1 MSDVN
6 LAPEPSRETPPQDG
20 PAAVADVNE
29 KVAAKFKRNNIRPEN
44 PNYEAIVTDDASY
57 QAVKPGA
64 KYVDPKGD
72 KRVKAWAVNSIED
85 YDEVP
90 EGQMYIDPNGIE
102 VKKPVFGPLN
112 FTEQALYDMAP
123 SASKKKVLEKY
134 YPGKVQEDHLGLYI
148 DEGDGKFKRPGAT
161 RGAGAF
167 AGALVAETA
176 PVATSAI
183 GGLAGGAAGAAIGG
197 ASGAI
202 GGPPGLL
209 AGAVGS
215 GLFGALTGAAIGGAV
230 GQGFN
235 DLVLS
240 LNGIHPESAGQEAL
254 RLGGAGIFGLVG
266 EGAGRAIAA
275 AVPTI
280 REGISKLTEQ
290 GIPWA
295 ANKALTGSAT
305 TKEELQLAEKLTS
318 QGYPAPPSMVLK
330 GAPRIQN
337 AVESFRERY
346 NLGAMRSELEPY
358 YEQEATNILDK
369 LGIEK
374 APGEKILHPTEA
386 IGTEKAGQALQ
397 DRAIRELA
405 SADGALDAEIAAKRA
420 GATAKAETGAATK
433 DAVMKTAEE
442 TRVAA
447 QKVVDEGF
455 ANIRKDVDTAYKLSE
470 AGHKGGDLF
479 GLVADKFK
487 ALRTGFGERANYWYD
502 RFDQMTGG
510 ATVSSDGL
518 ASTAQKML
526 DELPAPFKTN
536 NPALVQKLAKL
547 APQYDE
553 AGQLVKPSEPVTYGE
568 LQKLRTL
575 FRGASDWQTL
585 SGDFKN
591 GQLKFFSKEVDRL
604 LHDPSAPEQVK
615 SSVKFLDMVDK
626 WYGNNI
632 KIYDSEMIKA
642 VQKGIASGEPADPAV
657 LRDILL
663 KEGHSAL
670 VKKTFDMMGPTLAN
684 AVRAADL
691 DVMLQNSRTHLPGQI
706 DAGRFYNEVISR
718 YRNGLLE
725 DVHGAERTTQLLKQ
739 AEYLKMLEG
748 KLPVRVEPGDRIAD
762 VIAKSRA
769 AKQAADDL
777 ARTDPLKTL
786 SQEMKAIDAE
796 RKKRLSSRIDTEQ
809 LGFLYD
815 PTYGAIKSVDTVL
828 SHPDLILAAAS
839 KFKPESPEFTMLKQI
854 YTKRILQSGDPAK
867 ALEKIPDSVQR
878 IMFDLAYDD
887 MKLLANEWKLITDS
901 RAFQNDMAM
910 SMMTNAKVQ
919 HPLGKIAGVNVAA
932 VPGTAFPANS
942 AWAAYYEM
950 VTNWTAK
957 NHWLM
962 ATLLKGARG
971 DPSEKAAVRE
981 VLRKHAQ
988 KYGAMG
994 AGMAESGYQQ
1004 VDGSGE

>member
-134 YPGKVQEDHLGLYI
+134 YPGKVKEDHLGLYI

-167 AGALVAETA
+167 AGALAAETA
-176 PVATSAI
+176 PVVGSAI
-183 GGLAGGAAGAAIGG
+183 GGLAGGAAGVAVGL

-202 GGPPGLL
+202 GGPPGAL

-215 GLFGALTGAAIGGAV
+215 GLFGGLTGAGIGGAV

-254 RLGGAGIFGLVG
+254 RVGGAGIFGLVG
-266 EGAGRAIAA
+266 EGGGRAIAS

-280 REGISKLTEQ
+280 REGVSRLTEE
-290 GIPWA
+290 GIPWL

-305 TKEELQLAEKLTS
+305 TKEELTLAEKLTS

-405 SADGALDAEIAAKRA
+405 IADGALDAEIAAKRA
-420 GATAKAETGAATK
+420 GATAK
-433 DAVMKTAEE
+433 AEE

-706 DAGRFYNEVISR
+706 DAGRFYKEVISR

-725 DVHGAERTTQLLKQ
+725 DVHGAERATQLLKQ

-748 KLPVRVEPGDRIAD
+748 TLPVRVEPGDRIAD

-786 SQEMKAIDAE
+786 AE
-796 RKKRLSSRIDTEQ
+796 NSKSEQ

-815 PTYGAIKSVDTVL
+815 PTYGAIKSADTVL
-828 SHPDLILAAAS
+828 SRPDLILAAAS
-839 KFKPESPEFTMLKQI
+839 KFNTDSPEFTMLKQI
-854 YTKRILQSGDPAK
+854 YTKRLLQSGDLAS
-867 ALEKIPDSVQR
+867 ALENIPDKVQR

-887 MKLLANEWKLITDS
+887 MKLLANEWKLITQS
-901 RAFQNDMAM
+901 KSFGQDMA
-910 SMMTNAKVQ
+910 SGMMTQSRVE
-919 HPLGKIAGVNVAA
+919 HPVGSIAGIDLGKI
-932 VPGTAFPANS
+932 PGTKLGANA